1 MASSDKDLSS
11 SPSSNLPVEDQ
22 VEVINDIPDQP
33 REDLPPVEDQ
43 VEVINNIPEQ
53 PREDLLDQPRED
65 LPEEDEA
72 LAAQDDDVYSLDST
86 IIMGPGSSSTELP
99 ETPPSSS
106 PTTLEVQVNPR
117 IPLRTRAAKH
127 RISAKQTESK
137 PPSPVS
143 SRTRAAL
150 AARRRVRDNEV
161 KPGPSGIKSKLLGVA
176 PSVKKKDTS
185 STSNESKPG
194 PSGIKRKFLGVALTS
209 KKKLRNDDSSSDTD
223 DSSSS

>member
-99 ETPPSSS
+99 ETPPTSS

-117 IPLRTRAAKH
+117 IPPRTRA
-127 RISAKQTESK
+127 ESK

-176 PSVKKKDTS
+176 PSFKKKDTS

-223 DSSSS
+223 HSSSS